1 MLNQNIPKMLCQF
14 VNINDLKKSQNE
26 KTDYLSL
33 KKTVCSYTF

>member
-1 MLNQNIPKMLCQF
+1 MPCQF

-33 KKTVCSYTF
+33 KKAVCSYTF